1 MLKKRYIQGKIES
14 DLQKKMVFIGGPRQ
28 VGKTTLSRL
37 IGKELHQH
45 FSYLNWDNPEDNQKI
60 QRSQFDP
67 DATLII
73 FDEIHKYRKW
83 KNYIKGQFD
92 KYGDR
97 FSILVT
103 GSARLDLYRKG
114 GDSLMGRYYYFRLH
128 PFSQAEILFTDST
141 NIEPFQKLEFR
152 VHSDSFSSFQKLL
165 AFGGFPEPFFSQDE
179 TVLRRW
185 HSQRVEQLVK
195 EDIRDIENIR
205 DLSALQILIG
215 LLPERVGSKLSLN
228 TLKEDLQVAHGTISL
243 WMDILE
249 RFYYHFRISPF
260 ASTAI
265 KSLRKESKM
274 YLWDWSQVPDE
285 STKLENA
292 IASHLLKLCHFLSDT
307 AGHKAELY
315 FLRDQDDHEVD
326 FLVTVDKKPWMAIE
340 VKQSDQTVS
349 KNLHYFGKKL
359 DIPFKYQLV
368 NAENIDFLHNDIRV
382 MSADKFLSG
391 LV

>member
-28 VGKTTLSRL
+28 VGKTTLAHL
-37 IGKELHQH
+37 IGTELHQN
-45 FSYLNWDNPEDNQKI
+45 FSYLNWDNPEDNKKI
-60 QRSQFDP
+60 LQSQFDP
-67 DATLII
+67 EATLII

-92 KYGDR
+92 KHKDR

-128 PFSQAEILFTDST
+128 PFSQAEILFDTEAGMT
-141 NIEPFQKLEFR
+141 PFQKLPFR
-152 VHSDSFSSFQKLL
+152 EHADSFSSFQKLML
-165 AFGGFPEPFFSQDE
+165 FGGFPEPLLSQDQA
-179 TVLRRW
+179 VLRRW
-185 HSQRVEQLVK
+185 HNQRIEQLVK
-195 EDIRDIENIR
+195 EDIRDIENVR

-215 LLPERVGSKLSLN
+215 LLPARVGSKLSLN
-228 TLKEDLQVAHGTISL
+228 ALREDLQVAHGTITL

-260 ASTAI
+260 NSTAI

-274 YLWDWSQVPDE
+274 YLWDWSQVPDQ
-285 STKLENA
+285 SARLEN
-292 IASHLLKLCHFLSDT
+292 ITASHLLKLCHFLYDT
-307 AGHKAELY
+307 QGYKAELHY
-315 FLRDQDDHEVD
+315 LRDRDGHEVD
-326 FLVTVDKKPWMAIE
+326 FLVTVDKKPWIAVE
-340 VKQSDQTVS
+340 VKRSDTKVS
-349 KNLHYFGKKL
+349 KNLRYFGKKL
-359 DIPFKYQLV
+359 NIPFKYQIV
-368 NAENIDFLHNDIRV
+368 GIENVDFLQDDVRV

>member
-1 MLKKRYIQGKIES
+1 MSKKRYIQEKIES
-14 DLQKKMVFIGGPRQ
+14 DLHQKMVFIGGPRQ
-28 VGKTTLSRL
+28 VGKTTLSKL
-37 IGKELHQH
+37 VGTKLSKN
-45 FSYLNWDNPEDNQKI
+45 FSYLNWDNPEDNKKI
-60 QRSQFDP
+60 LHSQFDP
-67 DATLII
+67 KATLII

-92 KYGDR
+92 KYKDR

-128 PFSQAEILFTDST
+128 PLSQAEILFEDPT
-141 NIEPFQKLEFR
+141 NVAPFQELLFR
-152 VHSDSFSSFQKLL
+152 EHIDSFSSFQKLL
-165 AFGGFPEPFFSQDE
+165 TFGGFPEPFFSQDQSL
-179 TVLRRW
+179 LRRW
-185 HSQRVEQLVK
+185 HNQRIEQLVK
-195 EDIRDIENIR
+195 EDIRDIENVR

-215 LLPERVGSKLSLN
+215 LLPDRVGSKLSLN
-228 TLKEDLQVAHGTISL
+228 ALREDLQVAHGTISL

-260 ASTAI
+260 KSIAI

-274 YLWDWSQVPDE
+274 YLWDWSQVPDQ
-285 STKLENA
+285 SARLENV
-292 IASHLLKLCHFLSDT
+292 IASHLLKFCHFLYDT
-307 AGHKAELY
+307 QGYKTELH
-315 FLRDQDDHEVD
+315 FLRDQNGHEVD

-340 VKQSDQTVS
+340 VKQSDQKVS
-349 KNLHYFGKKL
+349 RNLLYFGKKL

-368 NAENIDFLHNDIRV
+368 ATENVDFIQNDVRV
-382 MSADKFLSG
+382 MSADTFLTG